1 MKLLTTRQ
9 AAKVAG
15 ISLVTLQR
23 WIRSGKVKA
32 PRLRIIGGGKFRLW
46 SKADVARIR
55 KAKAEKMKPRKY
67 AYRPVGYARYQV
79 KTTAELAKVLR
90 ISVSRIRA
98 LIWQGKVTAPKPVR
112 VGKQRITYWT
122 TKDIKR
128 VKKEL
133 KRRGG

>member
-1 MKLLTTRQ
+1 M
-9 AAKVAG
+9 
-15 ISLVTLQR
+15 R
-23 WIRSGKVKA
+23 WIAQRKVKA
-32 PRLRIIGGGKFRLW
+32 PKLTIVNGRAVRLW
-46 SKADVARIR
+46 SKADIARIR

-90 ISVSRIRA
+90 ISVSRLRA

-128 VKKEL
+128 VKKQL
-133 KRRGG
+133 KRK

>member
-1 MKLLTTRQ
+1 MKLLSTRQ
-9 AAKVAG
+9 AAKAGG
-15 ISLVTLQR
+15 ISLITLQR
-23 WIRSGKVKA
+23 WIAGRKVKA
-32 PRLRIIGGGKFRLW
+32 PKLSTVGGVKIRLW

-67 AYRPVGYARYQV
+67 AYRPVGYARYRV
-79 KTTAELAKVLR
+79 KTTAGLAKVLR
-90 ISVSRIRA
+90 ISVSRLRA

-122 TKDIKR
+122 TKDIQR

-133 KRRGG
+133 KRK